1 MNRRVA
7 QRQALRGGR
16 QEGDE
21 PEERLQREFDR
32 AAAEQQR
39 RQVSRDEERALQAFR
54 RNLHDDLTLMEN
66 TRSEMQRRR
75 HAGEESTRRVRPRLG
90 EGPNPRAH
98 YHEFKIL
105 FDENIKKIAKL
116 GQKYST
122 HEQSLQ
128 KINLLRTFLN
138 NHRDLRFGDDEG
150 NRLLKRLN
158 KVFLEYNR
166 DEFDRLKEE
175 VRERTPVSL
184 QRINSLFNTM
194 TDDEDDD
201 DE

>member
-21 PEERLQREFDR
+21 PEVRLQREFDR

-122 HEQSLQ
+122 HDQSLQ